1 MDWARGSAKHA
12 VKAAD
17 CESAA
22 EAKRVAAEVAEEVME
37 RVRIVVKMVGGGD
50 GRVEMAD
57 EAPLVDETVQYTA
70 TDYAEDDNVGGEY
83 KEVKQVV
90 EKILAEKHAPPV

>member
-1 MDWARGSAKHA
+1 MDWGRGSATHA

-22 EAKRVAAEVAEEVME
+22 EARGMAAEVAEEVME
-37 RVRIVVKMVGGGD
+37 RVRMVVKMADEED
-50 GRVEMAD
+50 GRMEMGD
-57 EAPLVDETVQYTA
+57 EAPLVDETVQYA
-70 TDYAEDDNVGGEY
+70 VTDYAEDDDIGGEY

-90 EKILAEKHAPPV
+90 EKILAEKYAPPV